1 MIFLDDNHCLLQLP
15 LHRISEKSNNRKTKE
30 KAAYYNGKRDDS
42 YGKSVVMINESKNRL
57 ERARFQYE
65 NLLLHA
71 GNALLLS
78 STPPRSLS
86 NSPQYSKFTNS
97 KLKSPQSG
105 DFQQNALL
113 KEDFLQSHPK
123 NISPISYKGIN
134 RKNKINYLEIIV
146 FVRIK

>member
-1 MIFLDDNHCLLQLP
+1 MD
-15 LHRISEKSNNRKTKE
+15 
-30 KAAYYNGKRDDS
+30 KAAYYNGKEMTVME
-42 YGKSVVMINESKNRL
+42 KSVVTMINESKNRL

-86 NSPQYSKFTNS
+86 NSPQYSKFANS
-97 KLKSPQSG
+97 KLKSPMSG

-123 NISPISYKGIN
+123 SISPISYKGSTE
-134 RKNKINYLEIIV
+134 KNTMNYSEITV
-146 FVRIK
+146 FVRVK